1 MNCAREA
8 NSAGVMENLGNLAE
22 ILRARGA
29 DSQKGAIRG
38 TIGCG
43 LVLSGQLAT
52 DAGYIVECL
61 FIFIGTTANIVMLIL
76 PRVLKT
82 LGNIAKGETDQ
93 TILQVGISSPPIP
106 SPEAAL

>member
-8 NSAGVMENLGNLAE
+8 NAAGVMENPGNLAE

-61 FIFIGTTANIVMLIL
+61 FIFIGTTANIVVLIL
-76 PRVLKT
+76 PRILKA
-82 LGNIAKGETDQ
+82 LGIIAQGDADQ
-93 TILQVGISSPPIP
+93 TILQVSLTS
-106 SPEAAL
+106 

>member
-1 MNCAREA
+1 
-8 NSAGVMENLGNLAE
+8 MEISGNLAE

-43 LVLSGQLAT
+43 LVLSGQIAT

-61 FIFIGTTANIVMLIL
+61 FIFIGTTANIVVLIL
-76 PRVLKT
+76 PRILKA
-82 LGNIAKGETDQ
+82 LGIIAQGDADQ
-93 TILQVGISSPPIP
+93 TILQVSLTS
-106 SPEAAL
+106 